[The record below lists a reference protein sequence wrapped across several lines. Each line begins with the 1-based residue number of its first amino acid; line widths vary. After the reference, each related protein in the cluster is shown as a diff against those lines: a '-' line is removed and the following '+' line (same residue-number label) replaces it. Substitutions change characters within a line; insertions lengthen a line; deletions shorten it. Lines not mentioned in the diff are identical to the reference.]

1 MHHRDDDQK
10 DIIALVCFI
19 SIFASTGGLYVVM
32 NGLLDKF
39 LAWLQSIG
47 QTIGVVTPTTPEI
60 DPASTTVPQPSGVEI
75 TFGIPHILIVI
86 AFAVLIGTI
95 VHYLVHTRRQNRP

>member
-1 MHHRDDDQK
+1 MHHHDDDQK

-60 DPASTTVPQPSGVEI
+60 DPASTTVPQSSGVEI

-95 VHYLVHTRRQNRP
+95 VHYLVRTRRQNRP

>member
-1 MHHRDDDQK
+1 MHHHDDDQK

-19 SIFASTGGLYVVM
+19 IFASTGGLYVVM

-60 DPASTTVPQPSGVEI
+60 DPASTTVPQPSGIEI
-75 TFGIPHILIVI
+75 TLGIPHILIVI
-86 AFAVLIGTI
+86 AFAVLIGTSI
-95 VHYLVHTRRQNRP
+95 HYLVRTRRQNRP

>member
-1 MHHRDDDQK
+1 MHHHDDDQK

-19 SIFASTGGLYVVM
+19 SIFASYVVM

-47 QTIGVVTPTTPEI
+47 QTIGVVTPTNPEI
-60 DPASTTVPQPSGVEI
+60 DPASTTVPQPSGIEI
-75 TFGIPHILIVI
+75 TLGIPHILIVI

-95 VHYLVHTRRQNRP
+95 IHYLVRTRRQNRP

>member
-1 MHHRDDDQK
+1 MHHHDYDQK
-10 DIIALVCFI
+10 DMIALVYFI

-60 DPASTTVPQPSGVEI
+60 DPASTTVPQPSGIEI
-75 TFGIPHILIVI
+75 TLGIPHILIVI

-95 VHYLVHTRRQNRP
+95 IHYLVRTRRQNRP

>member
-1 MHHRDDDQK
+1 MHHHDDDQK

-19 SIFASTGGLYVVM
+19 SIFASTGGLYAVM

-60 DPASTTVPQPSGVEI
+60 DPASTTVPQSSGIEI
-75 TFGIPHILIVI
+75 TLGIPHILIVI

-95 VHYLVHTRRQNRP
+95 IHYLVRTRRQNRP

>member
-47 QTIGVVTPTTPEI
+47 QKIGVVTPTTPEI
-60 DPASTTVPQPSGVEI
+60 DPASTTVPQSSGIEI
-75 TFGIPHILIVI
+75 TLGIPHILIVI

-95 VHYLVHTRRQNRP
+95 VHYLVRTRRQNRL